1 MTVVEAYR
9 RIAPVYD
16 NTPNPLRALERRVLT
31 PLLPPLRGRTVV
43 DVGAGT
49 GGWLQHAQA
58 NGART
63 IAIDLSPAMLASAP
77 SPRIL
82 ANATTL
88 PLRNNS
94 ADVVL
99 CTFTLGYAPTCFPE
113 LVRITRPG
121 GTLIV
126 TDVHPDAIARGW
138 ARAFRVGDD
147 VLEPAHHRY
156 SMDAL
161 AHPSLTRTHLIE
173 PRLGEPERA
182 IFARA
187 GKLAAFET
195 ASAHPAIFVAIW
207 IKK

>member
-9 RIAPVYD
+9 RIAPVYET
-16 NTPNPLRALERRVLT
+16 TPNPLRALEQRILT
-31 PLLPPLRGRTVV
+31 PLLPPLHGRTMV

-49 GGWLQHAQA
+49 GRWLQQAQSKL
-58 NGART
+58 ART
-63 IAIDLSPAMLASAP
+63 IAIDLSPEMLASAP

-82 ANATTL
+82 ADATKL
-88 PLRNNS
+88 PLRENS
-94 ADVVL
+94 VDLVL
-99 CTFTLGYAPTCFPE
+99 CTFTLGYAPTCFSE

-138 ARAFRVGDD
+138 SRAFRVGDD
-147 VLEPAHHRY
+147 VLEPTHHRY
-156 SMDAL
+156 SINAL
-161 AHPSLTRTHLIE
+161 THPSLTRTHLIE
-173 PRLGEPERA
+173 PHIGEPERA

-195 ASAHPAIFVAIW
+195 ASAHPAIFIAIW
-207 IKK
+207 NKK